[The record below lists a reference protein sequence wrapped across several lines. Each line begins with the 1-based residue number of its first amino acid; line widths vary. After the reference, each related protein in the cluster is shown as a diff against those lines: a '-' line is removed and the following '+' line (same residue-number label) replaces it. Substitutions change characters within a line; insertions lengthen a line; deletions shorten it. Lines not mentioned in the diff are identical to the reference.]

1 MSSTVLVL
9 LFLWLSS
16 ALGLLVPQHYCDNHF
31 RYASNDGNRT
41 YIGVFTAPETRSR
54 SLNINLNWQ
63 VTFEMQ
69 GRRNMFVSP
78 LTTYPS
84 SEEAAVNIKN
94 GQPAQVWV
102 HFINITNELPKL
114 TSLNLNGQELCHSA
128 PYRLRKTRVT
138 VKHHMYIT
146 KIRTPIVP
154 TTEVY
159 PQLYSIE

>member
-69 GRRNMFVSP
+69 GRRNVSGYSDRLPYNFHTYIFTDVCKPSSP
-78 LTTYPS
+78 LS
-84 SEEAAVNIKN
+84 QQRRGGSE
-94 GQPAQVWV
+94 
-102 HFINITNELPKL
+102 
-114 TSLNLNGQELCHSA
+114 
-128 PYRLRKTRVT
+128 Y
-138 VKHHMYIT
+138 
-146 KIRTPIVP
+146 
-154 TTEVY
+154 
-159 PQLYSIE
+159 